1 MLAKSVARSIDCSFR
16 RIQFTPDLLP
26 TDVTGVNVYNQ
37 ERGDFEFKPGA
48 VFANVVLADEINR
61 ASPKTQS
68 ALLESM
74 EERQVTVD
82 TVTYQLGSPFMVIA
96 TQNPIEHE
104 GTYPLPEA
112 QLDRFMMRLS
122 IGYPSVES
130 ETAILATHG
139 VASTLDDIQPVT
151 DAPGIAELI
160 AQAREVYVADTLRG
174 YIVAI
179 AEASR
184 KHPELYLGASPRASI
199 TLLRASRAMAASESR
214 DYVIPDDV
222 KALAGPGAHP
232 PPDRVGGRR
241 DERPHQR
248 VDPDRAAERGPGP
261 GSREDLMPT
270 RRGWTVFAAG
280 LADLGGGPAGR
291 VARPPHAGRR
301 ARRPALAGDAADP
314 VDADPPGDPP
324 APVDRARVAGRAG
337 GRPPHDREHGPDHH
351 VVPAARGRRPRRAG
365 TADAAGGGRHPAPQS
380 PDAALQPGL
389 QAAGAVRHRA
399 ASRST
404 CPTRS
409 AWRGRAS
416 RPRRGAS

>member
-1 MLAKSVARSIDCSFR
+1 VEAQREQADWVRFTDAFDTVAKNIERVVQGKEPEVRLALVCLIAEGHLLIEDVPGVGKTMLAKSVARSIDCSFR

-139 VASTLDDIQPVT
+139 VASLLDDIQPVT
-151 DAPGIAELI
+151 DAPGIAALI
-160 AQAREVYVADTLRG
+160 AQAREVFVADTLRG

-184 KHPELYLGASPRASI
+184 KHPELYLGVSPRASI
-199 TLLRASRAMAASESR
+199 ALLRAARAMAASESR

-222 KALAGPGAHP
+222 KALAGPVLIH
-232 PPDRVGGRR
+232 RLIV
-241 DERPHQR
+241 
-248 VDPDRAAERGPGP
+248 
-261 GSREDLMPT
+261 S
-270 RRGWTVFAAG
+270 
-280 LADLGGGPAGR
+280 
-291 VARPPHAGRR
+291 
-301 ARRPALAGDAADP
+301 
-314 VDADPPGDPP
+314 
-324 APVDRARVAGRAG
+324 
-337 GRPPHDREHGPDHH
+337 
-351 VVPAARGRRPRRAG
+351 
-365 TADAAGGGRHPAPQS
+365 ADAAMSGRTTESILTELLNEVPVP
-380 PDAALQPGL
+380 
-389 QAAGAVRHRA
+389 VRGK
-399 ASRST
+399 T
-404 CPTRS
+404 
-409 AWRGRAS
+409 
-416 RPRRGAS
+416 